1 MRTKT
6 FTVLIAMVFLGS
18 FLLFSCAKK
27 QVEVTETTKP
37 VTQEVKPVE
46 EVKEVKKV
54 EKVEV
59 GDTEAYKEEEARR
72 QARLR
77 ELEAAQKHAEEV
89 RVFES
94 ENIYFDFDKSD
105 IKPEAEKSLK
115 KKGQWLRANP
125 AYSVRIEGHCDER
138 GTNEYNL
145 ALGDRR
151 ANSAKKY
158 LVAFGI
164 EEARISTISYGEER
178 PVDLGHNEDAWWKNR
193 RDEFKLIK

>member
-6 FTVLIAMVFLGS
+6 FTVLTAMVFLGS

-37 VTQEVKPVE
+37 VTQEVKPAE
-46 EVKEVKKV
+46 EVKKV
-54 EKVEV
+54 EKVET
-59 GDTEAYKEEEARR
+59 GDTEAYKLEEAKR

-77 ELEAAQKHAEEV
+77 ELEAAQRHAEEV
-89 RVFES
+89 RVFEAT
-94 ENIYFDFDKSD
+94 NIYFDFDKSD
-105 IKPEAEKSLK
+105 IKPEAEKILRA
-115 KKGQWLRANP
+115 KGQWLRANP
-125 AYSVRIEGHCDER
+125 SYSLRIEGHCDER

-151 ANSAKKY
+151 ANAAKKY
-158 LVAFGI
+158 LATFGI

-178 PVDLGHNEDAWWKNR
+178 PVDLGHKEEAWSKNR